1 MALIWKK
8 MVSPLTLSRLHR
20 LLSFRLFLNQHL
32 LFSWLVKKK
41 KKKRPNPKKPSWAR
55 IRSAETLKL
64 FFFLVLDLISFL
76 QTLSGRDLLLLSSF
90 ATFSMLPFLWVS
102 WHLSL
107 LYWGCG
113 APGGT
118 DSSQGSPCNLH
129 CSTSQC
135 PDSGRFHGGMK
146 WKSGALEGPQPP
158 RINRFSVCFWQLF
171 QV

>member
-20 LLSFRLFLNQHL
+20 LLSFHLFLNQRL

-41 KKKRPNPKKPSWAR
+41 KKKTQPKKPSRAH
-55 IRSAETLKL
+55 IHSAETLKL
-64 FFFLVLDLISFL
+64 FFFLVFDLISFL
-76 QTLSGRDLLLLSSF
+76 QTLPGRDLLLLNSF
-90 ATFSMLPFLWVS
+90 ATFSMRPFLWVS

-113 APGGT
+113 VPGGSV
-118 DSSQGSPCNLH
+118 SSQGSPCNLH

-135 PDSGRFHGGMK
+135 PDSGRFHGGDEMK
-146 WKSGALEGPQPP
+146 IRCFGGSAPP
-158 RINRFSVCFWQLF
+158 RINRFSVCFW
-171 QV
+171 